1 MSEPTTVP
9 RNEARTGVLAA
20 VAAYTMWGFF
30 PLYFLAL
37 KSVGSSELLA
47 DRILFAIPV
56 GALIVW
62 LRGQRQEVLAA
73 FANRRVLIALFVSA
87 FFIAVNWLVYIVAV
101 QSEHIFQASLGY
113 YINPL
118 IYVLVGVVL
127 LGERL
132 RPGQTAA
139 VALATVGVAVLTL
152 YGGEFPLVSLTLAV
166 SFTIYGY
173 VRKQA
178 DVGAMPGLFVET
190 VLLVPFAVLW
200 LWWLIATGDTAIE
213 RAAFGAAQGE
223 PSGWGLLG
231 GLAFAGPATVL
242 PLLCFAIGARRLSLA
257 TLGFLQFIGPTI
269 QFLVGLWA
277 GEDFTLAHQV
287 CFGLIWIAAAVFA
300 WDAWQAHRPRRAAA
314 PQA

>member
-1 MSEPTTVP
+1 MSAPDSGET
-9 RNEARTGVLAA
+9 RTGVLAA

-37 KSVGSSELLA
+37 KGVGSSELLA

-62 LRGQRQEVLAA
+62 LRGQRREVAAA
-73 FANRRVLIALFVSA
+73 FSNRRVLAALFVSA

-101 QSEHIFQASLGY
+101 QSGHIFQASLGY

-118 IYVLVGVVL
+118 IYVLVGVVIL
-127 LGERL
+127 KERL

-139 VALATVGVAVLTL
+139 VALAALGVGVLTF
-152 YGGEFPLVSLTLAV
+152 YGGEFPLVSLTLAI

-190 VLLVPFAVLW
+190 ILLVPFAALW
-200 LWWLIATGDTAIE
+200 LWWLTASGDTAAG
-213 RAAFGAAQGE
+213 RAVAGMAAGEASGFGLFGA
-223 PSGWGLLG
+223 
-231 GLAFAGPATVL
+231 LAFAGPATVL

-277 GEDFTLAHQV
+277 GEAFTLAHQV
-287 CFGLIWIAAAVFA
+287 CFGLIWLAAAVFA
-300 WDAWQAHRPRRAAA
+300 WDAWTAYRPRRAAA
-314 PQA
+314 PQV